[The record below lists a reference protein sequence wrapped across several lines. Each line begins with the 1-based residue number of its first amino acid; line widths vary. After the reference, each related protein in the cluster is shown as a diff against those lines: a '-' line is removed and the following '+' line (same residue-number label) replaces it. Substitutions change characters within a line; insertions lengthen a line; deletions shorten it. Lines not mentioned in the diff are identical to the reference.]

1 MYKGIKRFLDIFI
14 SVSGL
19 LILWPVM
26 LAVAI
31 AIMIE
36 SGDEV
41 IFKQERIGKDGKVF
55 KLYKFRSM
63 IKNAE
68 HTGTGVYSY
77 KGDSRVTKVGKFIR
91 KTSLDELPQFVNV
104 IKGDMSLIG
113 PRPVLTYHPMTYDKY
128 TPEQL
133 KRFSV
138 RPGITGWAQV
148 NGRKTT
154 LWPDRIRYD
163 IEYVENLSFSFD
175 MKVFF
180 KTISVVLG
188 TSNNENTQKTA
199 TAESEVTLNT
209 SDNKIVQPDGSVD
222 TEDVAAESL

>member
-14 SVSGL
+14 SLLGL
-19 LILWPVM
+19 IVLSPVM
-26 LAVAI
+26 LIVAI
-31 AIMIE
+31 AILIE
-36 SGDEV
+36 SGSEV
-41 IFKQERIGKDGKVF
+41 IFKQERIGKNGKVF

-68 HTGTGVYSY
+68 HTGSGVYSY

-104 IKGDMSLIG
+104 LKGDMSLIG

-128 TPEQL
+128 TEEQL

-148 NGRKTT
+148 NGRKTS
-154 LWPDRIRYD
+154 LWPERIKYD
-163 IEYVENLSFSFD
+163 IEYVENLSFAFD
-175 MKVFF
+175 AKVFF
-180 KTISVVLG
+180 KTISTVLG
-188 TSNNENTQKTA
+188 SENNENTQKTA
-199 TAESEVTLNT
+199 TF
-209 SDNKIVQPDGSVD
+209 D
-222 TEDVAAESL
+222 TEEATTEARGN

>member
-14 SVSGL
+14 SLLGL
-19 LILWPVM
+19 IILSPVM
-26 LAVAI
+26 LIVAI
-31 AIMIE
+31 AILIE
-36 SGDEV
+36 SGSEV
-41 IFKQERIGKDGKVF
+41 IFKQERIGKNGKVF

-68 HTGTGVYSY
+68 HTGSGVYSY

-104 IKGDMSLIG
+104 LKGDMSLIG

-128 TPEQL
+128 TEEQL

-148 NGRKTT
+148 NGRKTS
-154 LWPDRIRYD
+154 LWPERIKYD
-163 IEYVENLSFSFD
+163 IEYVENLSFAFD
-175 MKVFF
+175 VKVFF
-180 KTISVVLG
+180 KTISTVLG
-188 TSNNENTQKTA
+188 SENNENTQKTA
-199 TAESEVTLNT
+199 TF
-209 SDNKIVQPDGSVD
+209 D
-222 TEDVAAESL
+222 TEEATTEAGGN

>member
-1 MYKGIKRFLDIFI
+1 MIRMYKGIKRFLDIF
-14 SVSGL
+14 VSILGI

-26 LAVAI
+26 LIVAI
-31 AIMIE
+31 AILIE

-41 IFKQERIGKDGKVF
+41 IFKQERIGKNGKVF

-77 KGDSRVTKVGKFIR
+77 KGDARVTKVGKFIR

-104 IKGDMSLIG
+104 LRGDMSLIG

-128 TPEQL
+128 TQEQL

-163 IEYVENLSFSFD
+163 VEYVENLSFAFD

-180 KTISVVLG
+180 KTITTVFGSAD
-188 TSNNENTQKTA
+188 NENTQKTA
-199 TAESEVTLNT
+199 AFEVEET
-209 SDNKIVQPDGSVD
+209 STDAGVGN
-222 TEDVAAESL
+222 

>member
-14 SVSGL
+14 SALGL

-26 LAVAI
+26 LIVAVAI
-31 AIMIE
+31 LIE

-104 IKGDMSLIG
+104 LKGDMSLIG

-128 TPEQL
+128 TSEQL

-154 LWPDRIRYD
+154 LWPERIRYD
-163 IEYVENLSFSFD
+163 VEYVENLSFAFD
-175 MKVFF
+175 VKVFF
-180 KTISVVLG
+180 KTITTVFGSAD
-188 TSNNENTQKTA
+188 NENTQKTA
-199 TAESEVTLNT
+199 TFDVEEVST
-209 SDNKIVQPDGSVD
+209 D
-222 TEDVAAESL
+222 TGAGN

>member
-14 SVSGL
+14 SAIGL

-26 LAVAI
+26 LIVAI
-31 AIMIE
+31 AILIE
-36 SGDEV
+36 SGNEV
-41 IFKQERIGKDGKVF
+41 IFKQERIGKNGKVF

-68 HTGTGVYSY
+68 HQGTGVYSY
-77 KGDSRVTKVGKFIR
+77 KGDARVTKVGKFIR

-104 IKGDMSLIG
+104 LKGDMSLIG

-133 KRFSV
+133 KRFDV

-154 LWPDRIRYD
+154 LWPDRIKYD
-163 IEYVENLSFSFD
+163 VEYVENLSFAFD
-175 MKVFF
+175 VKVCF
-180 KTISVVLG
+180 KTISVVFG
-188 TSNNENTQKTA
+188 GSNNENTQKTA
-199 TAESEVTLNT
+199 T
-209 SDNKIVQPDGSVD
+209 VD
-222 TEDVAAESL
+222 TEDVATDA

>member
-14 SVSGL
+14 SALGL

-26 LAVAI
+26 LIVAI

-36 SGDEV
+36 SGGEV

-68 HTGTGVYSY
+68 HQGTGVYSY
-77 KGDSRVTKVGKFIR
+77 KGDARVTKVGKFIR

-104 IKGDMSLIG
+104 LKGDMSLIG

-128 TPEQL
+128 TTEQL
-133 KRFSV
+133 KRFRV

-148 NGRKTT
+148 NGRKTS
-154 LWPDRIRYD
+154 LWPERIRYD
-163 IEYVENLSFSFD
+163 VEYVENLSFAFD
-175 MKVFF
+175 IKVFF
-180 KTISVVLG
+180 KTIKTVLG
-188 TSNNENTQKTA
+188 SENNENTQKTA
-199 TAESEVTLNT
+199 TFDAEETVTETGGN
-209 SDNKIVQPDGSVD
+209 
-222 TEDVAAESL
+222 

>member
-1 MYKGIKRFLDIFI
+1 MQIEGLVIDMYKGVKRFLDIF
-14 SVSGL
+14 VSILGL
-19 LILWPVM
+19 LVLWPVM
-26 LAVAI
+26 LIVAI
-31 AIMIE
+31 AILIE
-36 SGDEV
+36 SGNEV

-68 HTGTGVYSY
+68 HQGTGVYSY

-104 IKGDMSLIG
+104 LKGDMSLIG

-148 NGRKTT
+148 NGRKTS
-154 LWPDRIRYD
+154 LWPERIRYD
-163 IEYVENLSFSFD
+163 VEYVENLSFAFD
-175 MKVFF
+175 VKVFF
-180 KTISVVLG
+180 KTISTVLG
-188 TSNNENTQKTA
+188 TANNENTQKTA
-199 TAESEVTLNT
+199 AF
-209 SDNKIVQPDGSVD
+209 D
-222 TEDVAAESL
+222 TEEVASETGGN